1 MGEKKSDRS
10 QTMRERT
17 SVKTMPSSESSEQKK
32 AKVRKNVAVF
42 VALSLLLICVFAALS
57 LTVFFNIENIE
68 VGEFSYYTKSEIRD
82 ACGIQKG
89 ENLFL
94 LSADDVQKSL
104 RASLPYVGT
113 VKIKRKL
120 PSTVQIVIEPAKAV
134 YAFQDL
140 YGSYTL
146 TESSYRVLEKYA
158 PKTPQDCIVVKGAQV
173 SEESKLCKQIQMN
186 AKTQTALET
195 VLNTLKNYEFKKI
208 TSVDLSDESDLQ
220 IVYEDRIILKVGSQ
234 ANLDYKIKCAK
245 KTLEERYQD
254 PQIQGVLDLS
264 LLTGD
269 GKNLYFR
276 ERDIHASSS
285 QSNPDELL
293 TQDDTDAAS
302 SAVSSVPQDSV
313 AQQ

>member
-1 MGEKKSDRS
+1 MGEKKSDRG

-17 SVKTMPSSESSEQKK
+17 SVKKALVTEPTEQRR

-42 VALSLLLICVFAALS
+42 VALALLLICVFTALS
-57 LTVFFNIENIE
+57 LTVFFNVENVE
-68 VGEFSYYTKSEIRD
+68 VGQFSYYTKSEIRD

-94 LSADDVQKSL
+94 LSSDDIQKSL

-120 PSTVQIVIEPAKAV
+120 PSTVQLVIEPAKAV
-134 YAFQDL
+134 YAFQDM

-146 TESSYRVLEKYA
+146 TEASYRVLEKYA
-158 PKTPQDCIVVKGAQV
+158 PKSPHGCIIVKGAQV
-173 SEESKLCKQIQMN
+173 SEESKICKKIQINEKAQI
-186 AKTQTALET
+186 ALET
-195 VLNTLKNYEFKKI
+195 VLSTLKNHEFKKV
-208 TSVDLSDESDLQ
+208 TSVDLSDESDIR
-220 IVYEDRIILKVGSQ
+220 IVYEDRIILKMGSQ

-245 KTLEERYQD
+245 KALEERYQN
-254 PQIQGVLDLS
+254 PQIQGILDLS

-276 ERDIHASSS
+276 EQDIHVSSLQS
-285 QSNPDELL
+285 NSDENSNPDDINA
-293 TQDDTDAAS
+293 TAS
-302 SAVSSVPQDSV
+302 QISSIPQEAV
-313 AQQ
+313 AQ